1 MTKKEK
7 QRIFELQ
14 SKLCDLGFSYEETDQ
29 LRRISMALHRWAE
42 RECNGEIE
50 VDDDGKAYHQHEY
63 TAWSGGCQIVRYR
76 VPNREAGAKRRLA
89 KIMANHPDFTYYHQT
104 DPRGVALY
112 LVNKAQSLYSLQT
125 IDSNYNQIG
134 IPVW

>member
-1 MTKKEK
+1 MTKREK

-14 SKLCDLGFSYEETDQ
+14 SKLAELGFDYHETEA
-29 LRRISMALHRWAE
+29 LRRISMTLSRWAE
-42 RECNGEIE
+42 HECNGDIE
-50 VDDDGKAYHQHEY
+50 TDDDGKAYRVNQ
-63 TAWSGGCQIVRYR
+63 GGPWNGWKVTRYR

-89 KIMANHPDFTYYHQT
+89 KILANHPDFTYYHQT

-125 IDSNYNQIG
+125 IDSNYGIIG

>member
-1 MTKKEK
+1 MTKREK

-14 SKLCDLGFSYEETDQ
+14 SKLCDLGFSYEETDA
-29 LRRISMALHRWAE
+29 LRRISMTLHRWAE
-42 RECNGEIE
+42 RECNGDVE
-50 VDDDGKAYHQHEY
+50 VDDNGKAYSVNQ
-63 TAWSGGCQIVRYR
+63 GGTWNNWKITRHR

-104 DPRGVALY
+104 DPRGAALY
-112 LVNKAQSLYSLQT
+112 LVNKAQSLYSLKT

-134 IPVW
+134 ICVY

>member
-1 MTKKEK
+1 MTKREK

-14 SKLCDLGFSYEETDQ
+14 SKLAELGFDYHETEA
-29 LRRISMALHRWAE
+29 LRRISMTLSRWAE
-42 RECNGEIE
+42 RECNGEVE
-50 VDDDGKAYHQHEY
+50 VDDDGRAYSVNH
-63 TAWSGGCQIVRYR
+63 GGPWNGWKVTRYR

-89 KIMANHPDFTYYHQT
+89 KILANHPDFTYYHQT
-104 DPRGVALY
+104 DPRGAALY

>member
-1 MTKKEK
+1 MTKREK

-14 SKLCDLGFSYEETDQ
+14 SKLCDLGFSYEETDA
-29 LRRISMALHRWAE
+29 LRRISMTLSRWAE
-42 RECNGEIE
+42 RECNGEVE
-50 VDDDGKAYHQHEY
+50 VDDDAKAYSVNQGG
-63 TAWSGGCQIVRYR
+63 AWNNWKITRYP

-104 DPRGVALY
+104 DPRGAALY
-112 LVNKAQSLYSLQT
+112 LVNKAQSLYSLKT

-134 IPVW
+134 ICVY

>member
-1 MTKKEK
+1 MTKREK

-29 LRRISMALHRWAE
+29 LRRISMTLHRWAE
-42 RECNGEIE
+42 RECNGEVE
-50 VDDDGKAYHQHEY
+50 VDDDNKAYSVNQ
-63 TAWSGGCQIVRYR
+63 GGPWNGWKVTRYR